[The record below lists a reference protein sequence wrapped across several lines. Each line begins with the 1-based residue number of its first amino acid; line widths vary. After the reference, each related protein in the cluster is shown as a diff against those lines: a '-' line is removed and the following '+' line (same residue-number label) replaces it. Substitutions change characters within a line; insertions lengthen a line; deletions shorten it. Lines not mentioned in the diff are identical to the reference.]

1 MPDSHST
8 LLRLAMMLVA
18 ALACVVLT
26 HNRAG
31 AMEPPAAVT
40 GCITCHGEKGMSQLP
55 NAPHIAGQPVFYLVD
70 QLKAYR
76 SGKRQ
81 NQVMA
86 VIAKPLSDEQI
97 KEAAAWYA
105 SHEIQLKATD

>member
-1 MPDSHST
+1 
-8 LLRLAMMLVA
+8 MLVV
-18 ALACVVLT
+18 ALSFAVLAQ
-26 HNRAG
+26 NRAN
-31 AMEPPAAVT
+31 AVEPPAAVT

-105 SHEIQLKATD
+105 SHEIQLKTAD